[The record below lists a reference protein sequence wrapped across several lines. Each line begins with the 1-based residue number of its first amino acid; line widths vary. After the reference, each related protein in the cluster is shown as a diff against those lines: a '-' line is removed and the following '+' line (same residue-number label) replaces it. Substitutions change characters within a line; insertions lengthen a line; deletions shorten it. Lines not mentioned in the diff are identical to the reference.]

1 MTRGLSELYR
11 EDPDKADR
19 LLFGRVTH
27 PDRRGF
33 LKNAGLAAMAAL
45 VGGTIPFHRTM
56 PAHFFPV
63 ALAGESVIRSK
74 DGLIVLNDRP
84 LSAETPA
91 HLLDDAITPTERHFI
106 RNNGIPPAGVDA
118 AAWTLTIDGLVETP
132 LTSASTTSSAGSM
145 SSPQRSRWSAPAT
158 AAPSS
163 TRRLRARSG
172 LTVPSPARSGPESA
186 SPMCSRRQA

>member
-11 EDPDKADR
+11 EDPDKADH

-63 ALAGESVIRSK
+63 ALAGR
-74 DGLIVLNDRP
+74 
-84 LSAETPA
+84 
-91 HLLDDAITPTERHFI
+91 ERHSGQG
-106 RNNGIPPAGVDA
+106 RPDRAQRPPAERGDA
-118 AAWTLTIDGLVETP
+118 GA
-132 LTSASTTSSAGSM
+132 SA
-145 SSPQRSRWSAPAT
+145 R
-158 AAPSS
+158 
-163 TRRLRARSG
+163 
-172 LTVPSPARSGPESA
+172 
-186 SPMCSRRQA
+186 

>member
-19 LLFGRVTH
+19 LLFERVTH

-45 VGGTIPFHRTM
+45 VGGTIPFYRTM

-74 DGLIVLNDRP
+74 DGLIVLNDHP
-84 LSAETPA
+84 AERGDAGTPA
-91 HLLDDAITPTERHFI
+91 R
-106 RNNGIPPAGVDA
+106 
-118 AAWTLTIDGLVETP
+118 
-132 LTSASTTSSAGSM
+132 
-145 SSPQRSRWSAPAT
+145 
-158 AAPSS
+158 
-163 TRRLRARSG
+163 
-172 LTVPSPARSGPESA
+172 
-186 SPMCSRRQA
+186 

>member
-56 PAHFFPV
+56 PAHF
-63 ALAGESVIRSK
+63 I
-74 DGLIVLNDRP
+74 
-84 LSAETPA
+84 PA
-91 HLLDDAITPTERHFI
+91 RERK
-106 RNNGIPPAGVDA
+106 RT
-118 AAWTLTIDGLVETP
+118 AW
-132 LTSASTTSSAGSM
+132 SCSTT
-145 SSPQRSRWSAPAT
+145 
-158 AAPSS
+158 
-163 TRRLRARSG
+163 AR
-172 LTVPSPARSGPESA
+172 
-186 SPMCSRRQA
+186 